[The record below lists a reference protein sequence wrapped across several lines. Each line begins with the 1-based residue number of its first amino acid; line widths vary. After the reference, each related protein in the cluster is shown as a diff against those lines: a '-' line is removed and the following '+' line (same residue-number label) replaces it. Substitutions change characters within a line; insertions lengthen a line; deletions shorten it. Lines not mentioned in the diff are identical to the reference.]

1 MSYATQGSSNKSIY
15 DCCAYSQYLE
25 QNVGPLYH
33 QMYFGAQENCS
44 KCIDKK
50 AWYRQ
55 DAEIVDIESD
65 LSNRTRPLTR
75 CDAYK
80 YNPNCTAGPNC
91 VSTFDP
97 NAPKVLSPSLCPI
110 VYNNIPIQTSP
121 GYKIPSTDICRGK
134 NEFTEVDGVNTY
146 EDYMGRTRNTLDDNE
161 QDEDVYMYMNTCSNK
176 PLYQGSAKKV
186 APYYLNEYNSKSINR
201 NAGKG
206 VPPSRQG
213 LALDQESGQQVRQVG
228 MRSESTRGKSNNKVR
243 KQDVVGH
250 NSEYESEYDSEYES
264 EGEYN

>member
-1 MSYATQGSSNKSIY
+1 MSYTTQGSSNKSIY

-25 QNVGPLYH
+25 QNVKPLYH

-50 AWYRQ
+50 AWYKQ
-55 DAEIVDIESD
+55 DAKIVDIESD

-75 CDAYK
+75 CDSYK
-80 YNPNCTAGPNC
+80 YNPNCKAGPNC

-146 EDYMGRTRNTLDDNE
+146 EDHMGRSRNLLDGNE
-161 QDEDVYMYMNTCSNK
+161 DEDVYMYMNTCSNK
-176 PLYQGSAKKV
+176 PLYQGSSRKV
-186 APYYLNEYNSKSINR
+186 SPYYLNENESKSINR
-201 NAGKG
+201 NSGKG
-206 VPPSRQG
+206 VPMSRQG
-213 LALDQESGQQVRQVG
+213 LALDQESGQQTRQIG
-228 MRSESTRGKSNNKVR
+228 MRFNSETTGEQMSNKVQGRNIVGYNSES
-243 KQDVVGH
+243 VGA
-250 NSEYESEYDSEYES
+250 EYDSDS
-264 EGEYN
+264 E

>member
-15 DCCAYSQYLE
+15 DCCAYSQYIE

-50 AWYRQ
+50 AWYKQ
-55 DAEIVDIESD
+55 DSEIVDIESD

-97 NAPKVLSPSLCPI
+97 NAPKILSPSLCPI

-121 GYKIPSTDICRGK
+121 GYRIPSTDICRGK
-134 NEFTEVDGVNTY
+134 NEFTEADKVNTY
-146 EDYMGRTRNTLDDNE
+146 EDYMERTGEILQNSG
-161 QDEDVYMYMNTCSNK
+161 DEDVYMYMNTCSDK
-176 PLYQGSAKKV
+176 PLYQGSSKKI
-186 APYYLNEYNSKSINR
+186 PGYYLNETNSKPVKINSR
-201 NAGKG
+201 KG
-206 VPPSRQG
+206 VPTSRQG
-213 LALDQESGQQVRQVG
+213 IALDHKSGQQVKQVG
-228 MRSESTRGKSNNKVR
+228 MRLKSELTNRKISNKVQ
-243 KQDVVGH
+243 KNDVTGFESE
-250 NSEYESEYDSEYES
+250 SEYESDDEYSSETF
-264 EGEYN
+264 